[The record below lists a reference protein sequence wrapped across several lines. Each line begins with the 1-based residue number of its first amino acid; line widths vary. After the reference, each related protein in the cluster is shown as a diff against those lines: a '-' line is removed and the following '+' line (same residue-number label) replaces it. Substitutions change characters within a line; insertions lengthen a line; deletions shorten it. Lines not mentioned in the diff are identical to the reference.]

1 MGVLPV
7 FQSARIDRFSVIS
20 SSQLLEGRS
29 PLARRD
35 VPVARA
41 RGVRD
46 RGLRE
51 HRESPGQPPSFP
63 TAGWIDLNV
72 SQPQGVVRCCQAGTK
87 GVECHLECEPERT
100 EEEPSMTEYR
110 VKPGAQLNLDRCDPD
125 DTGEYKKT
133 DQGKEKA
140 KAVTVQSI
148 GRLEELQE
156 RLYANG
162 TRSLLIVL
170 QGMDTSGKDGTI
182 KHVMSGVNPQG
193 CKVATFKAPSNSE
206 LAHDFLWRV
215 HHEVPA
221 KGQIGIFNRSH
232 YEDVLITRVHKMI
245 SAKVAAQRL
254 NQIKEFEELL
264 AENGTTILKFFL
276 HISKDEQKE
285 RLEARIRD
293 PEKRWKFSE
302 GDLEERKLWADYMA
316 AFEEVLS
323 ATSTAHAPW
332 YIVPANRKWYRNFVV
347 ADRVVDALEDMKLK
361 TPPATAGV
369 NFDTLKIV

>member
-1 MGVLPV
+1 M
-7 FQSARIDRFSVIS
+7 
-20 SSQLLEGRS
+20 
-29 PLARRD
+29 
-35 VPVARA
+35 
-41 RGVRD
+41 
-46 RGLRE
+46 
-51 HRESPGQPPSFP
+51 
-63 TAGWIDLNV
+63 
-72 SQPQGVVRCCQAGTK
+72 K
-87 GVECHLECEPERT
+87 
-100 EEEPSMTEYR
+100 EYR
-110 VKPGAQLNLDRCDPD
+110 VKPDSQLNLDNHNPD
-125 DTGEYKKT
+125 DTGEYKNT

-140 KAVTVQSI
+140 KAVTVQLIS
-148 GRLEELQE
+148 RLGELQE

-162 TRSLLIVL
+162 NRAVLIVL

-193 CKVATFKAPSNSE
+193 CRVVTFKAPSNSE

-245 SAKVAAQRL
+245 SAKVEAQRL

-264 AENGTTILKFFL
+264 TENRTTILKFFL
-276 HISKDEQKE
+276 HISKNEQKE

-302 GDLEERKLWADYMA
+302 GDLEERKLWADYMKV
-316 AFEEVLS
+316 FEEVLS
-323 ATSTAHAPW
+323 TTSTKHAPW
-332 YIVPANRKWYRNFVV
+332 YIVPANRKWYRNLVV

-361 TPPATAGV
+361 TPPAPAGV

>member
-1 MGVLPV
+1 MK
-7 FQSARIDRFSVIS
+7 D
-20 SSQLLEGRS
+20 
-29 PLARRD
+29 
-35 VPVARA
+35 
-41 RGVRD
+41 
-46 RGLRE
+46 
-51 HRESPGQPPSFP
+51 
-63 TAGWIDLNV
+63 
-72 SQPQGVVRCCQAGTK
+72 
-87 GVECHLECEPERT
+87 
-100 EEEPSMTEYR
+100 YR
-110 VKPGAQLNLDRCDPD
+110 VKPESQLNLDRYDPD

-140 KAVTVQSI
+140 KAITVQLI

-156 RLYANG
+156 RLFANG
-162 TRSLLIVL
+162 NRAVLIVL

-182 KHVMSGVNPQG
+182 KSVMSGVNPQG
-193 CKVATFKAPSNSE
+193 CKVATFKAPTNSE

-245 SAKVAAQRL
+245 SSKVAAQRL
-254 NQIKEFEELL
+254 NQIKEFEEML

-285 RLEARIRD
+285 RLEARIHD

-302 GDLEERKLWADYMA
+302 GDLEERKLWADYMT
-316 AFEEVLS
+316 AFQDVLS
-323 ATSTAHAPW
+323 ATSTDYAPW
-332 YIVPANRKWYRNFVV
+332 YIVPANRKWYRNVV
-347 ADRVVDALEDMKLK
+347 IAGRVVGALEDMKLK
-361 TPPATAGV
+361 TPPAPAGV